1 MCQLK
6 ASVELCRVLVTTFA
20 IVTLLPVRIFQR
32 QLFRMGRF
40 CHGFRLF
47 MANNRT
53 AKMLETGAL
62 PVRCPETKANIC
74 PPAA

>member
-1 MCQLK
+1 
-6 ASVELCRVLVTTFA
+6 
-20 IVTLLPVRIFQR
+20 
-32 QLFRMGRF
+32 MGRF

-53 AKMLETGAL
+53 AKMIETGAL